1 PKLNRVDGTERGINI
16 GPEESRFIQM
26 GMKLF
31 YENAAAPN
39 PPSLRRA
46 YRDTLGKYF
55 NSGLIIKGGVST
67 PTFGSTHELP
77 SLGQVLYWYKKL
89 RNPTESLI
97 AREGIRRFNLR
108 HRALGGDAAA
118 AASGPGAIFQI
129 DSTPGNINLVSAL
142 DPARLIGR
150 PVVYF
155 IVDVF

>member
-1 PKLNRVDGTERGINI
+1 MRCRRPIYWPPGRTVTSIYRYLRRYWKRGQTKNGLLPDFKNCGAPGNDRLPGDVKRGRPPKLNRVDGTERGINI

-77 SLGQVLYWYKKL
+77 SLGQVLYWYK
-89 RNPTESLI
+89 
-97 AREGIRRFNLR
+97 
-108 HRALGGDAAA
+108 
-118 AASGPGAIFQI
+118 
-129 DSTPGNINLVSAL
+129 
-142 DPARLIGR
+142 
-150 PVVYF
+150 
-155 IVDVF
+155 